1 MRARPKPAVAES
13 TLYFRAIEAARYLV
27 RVRTRARVWARVRLG
42 ARVRLRVR
50 VRDEAARYLYR
61 HTGII
66 DLVCRYGC
74 RLSGLMMYSSV
85 PA

>member
-27 RVRTRARVWARVRLG
+27 RVRARAKVGARVRLG
-42 ARVRLRVR
+42 VRVRLRVRVR

-74 RLSGLMMYSSV
+74 RLSGLMM
-85 PA
+85 